1 MSSSFELKCKLMIDS
16 ISECNVKQNVWIVN
30 QGYRRIVCI
39 LLVKLGCISVGIR
52 IVHIYASVVIFN
64 LFHISLN
71 DYK

>member
-1 MSSSFELKCKLMIDS
+1 MIDS

-30 QGYRRIVCI
+30 QGYGRIVCI
-39 LLVKLGCISVGIR
+39 LLVKLGCISVGIH